1 MQIQLNTD
9 HSVQGSQEFSAEVEA
24 GLRKSLGH
32 LTSHLTRIEV
42 HLRDVNA
49 GKGGDAD
56 KHCELEARAAG
67 RPAISVSD
75 SGATFSQAIHG
86 ATAKLR
92 HALQHAIGKLESN
105 RHGDEP
111 NL

>member
-1 MQIQLNTD
+1 MQVQFNTD
-9 HSVQGSQEFSAEVEA
+9 HSVQGSQDFAAEMEA
-24 GLRKSLGH
+24 GLRTSLGY
-32 LTSHLTRIEV
+32 LTGHLTRIEV

-56 KHCELEARAAG
+56 KHCELEARMAG
-67 RPAISVSD
+67 RPPISVTESA
-75 SGATFSQAIHG
+75 GTFAQAIHG

-92 HALQHAIGKLESN
+92 HALQHEIGKLESN
-105 RHGDEP
+105 RHGDQR